1 MVVANLSH
9 DNIPESM
16 SLNTS
21 RTELPLS
28 RKPIRN
34 KVYIPEYV
42 FKKSTVITCKL
53 ILKLSKTRS
62 TQQGRG
68 TGVKFSEHKIFSVTF
83 LYETRNK
90 FI

>member
-9 DNIPESM
+9 DNITESM

-42 FKKSTVITCKL
+42 LKKSTVITCRL

-68 TGVKFSEHKIFSVTF
+68 NPGQIQRTQNF
-83 LYETRNK
+83 LSN
-90 FI
+90 IPL